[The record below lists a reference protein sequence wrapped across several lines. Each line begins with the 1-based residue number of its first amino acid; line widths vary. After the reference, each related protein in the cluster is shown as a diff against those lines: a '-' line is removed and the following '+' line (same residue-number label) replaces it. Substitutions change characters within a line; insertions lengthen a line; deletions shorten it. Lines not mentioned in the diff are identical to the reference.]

1 MSWLFSRALVAE
13 YSRGTCS
20 AGEPCALLSETPMP
34 HVYSPP
40 GRTTEFSRLSRFGM
54 TCEPL
59 TEDLGAGVLTWFLA
73 GFRVRPTARRLRE
86 QTMQTISGRKCD
98 GSWQMQLPG
107 TYLPRTLPGE
117 RLTQRQTT
125 LRRWVT
131 KSDALP
137 LPRETWVQTTYG
149 SGIGYLH
156 TPTTAANYCAPSMMK
171 HACARAFRSVFGEA
185 SPSAHLWLMGWPAR
199 WTSFASLATGRFQ
212 QWRSQ
217 HCLSFAREEHA

>member
-13 YSRGTCS
+13 YLQATSLGGAPS
-20 AGEPCALLSETPMP
+20 AQLSATPMP

-40 GRTTEFSRLSRFGM
+40 GRTMEFFRLSRFGM

-59 TEDLGAGVLTWFLA
+59 TADLGAGVLTWFLA
-73 GFRVRPTARRLRE
+73 GFPVRHTARRLRAR
-86 QTMQTISGRKCD
+86 TMQMTSGRKCD

-107 TYLPRTLPGE
+107 TYLPRTSPGE
-117 RLTQRQTT
+117 RLTRPETT
-125 LRRWVT
+125 SRRWAT

-149 SGIGYLH
+149 SDIGYLH

-171 HACARAFRSVFGEA
+171 HACARAFKLVFGEA

-217 HCLSFAREEHA
+217 HCLSYVHDEHA

>member
-1 MSWLFSRALVAE
+1 MSWLYSRALVAE
-13 YSRGTCS
+13 YSQATS
-20 AGEPCALLSETPMP
+20 LAGAPCAQLSETPTP

-40 GRTTEFSRLSRFGM
+40 DRTTEFCRLSRFGM

-59 TEDLGAGVLTWFLA
+59 TADLGAAVLTWFLA
-73 GFRVRPTARRLRE
+73 GFHARHTAPRLRAR
-86 QTMQTISGRKCD
+86 TMQMISGRKCD

-107 TYLPRTLPGE
+107 TYLPRTSPGE

-125 LRRWVT
+125 LNRWVT

-137 LPRETWVQTTYG
+137 LQRATWVQTTYG
-149 SGIGYLH
+149 SGIGFLH

-171 HACARAFRSVFGEA
+171 HACARAFKSVFGQA

-199 WTSFASLATGRFQ
+199 WTSFASLATDRFR
-212 QWRSQ
+212 QWQSQ
-217 HCLSFAREEHA
+217 HCLN